1 MLVIIMI
8 IYIYDNNNNNNGT
21 KTKDTNNVIPS
32 NISSPICPKNY

>member
-1 MLVIIMI
+1 M
-8 IYIYDNNNNNNGT
+8 IYIYDNNDNNNNNNNNGT